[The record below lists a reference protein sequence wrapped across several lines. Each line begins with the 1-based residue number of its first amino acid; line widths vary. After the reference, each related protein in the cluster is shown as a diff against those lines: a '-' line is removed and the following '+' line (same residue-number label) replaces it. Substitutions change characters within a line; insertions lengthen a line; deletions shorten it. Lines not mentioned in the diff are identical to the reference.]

1 MVVVVLV
8 GLGCW
13 CTMGNGGEKLDG
25 LKKKQAVLKARI
37 EQMEA
42 REKTLA
48 KKQDLRR
55 KILLGAFVL
64 EEALRDDKVA
74 ELYQKMD
81 KFLVRNS
88 DRVLFNLPLLEKATG
103 VSPVSGGDGGK

>member
-1 MVVVVLV
+1 MVGFGVDMSKNVK
-8 GLGCW
+8 
-13 CTMGNGGEKLDG
+13 KLDG
-25 LKKKQAVLKARI
+25 LKKQRAVLKARI

-48 KKQDLRR
+48 KKQDVRR

-64 EEALRDDKVA
+64 EEALKADKVA

-81 KFLVRNS
+81 SFLVRNS
-88 DRVLFNLPLLEKATG
+88 DRVLFDLPLLANGSKKNNKATK
-103 VSPVSGGDGGK
+103 S

>member
-1 MVVVVLV
+1 
-8 GLGCW
+8 
-13 CTMGNGGEKLDG
+13 MGNGNEKLDG

-48 KKQDLRR
+48 KKQDVRR

-64 EEALRDDKVA
+64 EEALRDGKVA
-74 ELYQKMD
+74 ELYQKMG

-88 DRVLFNLPLLEKATG
+88 DRVLFDLPLLEKAGG
-103 VSPVSGGDGGK
+103 VEPSIGKKHGQ